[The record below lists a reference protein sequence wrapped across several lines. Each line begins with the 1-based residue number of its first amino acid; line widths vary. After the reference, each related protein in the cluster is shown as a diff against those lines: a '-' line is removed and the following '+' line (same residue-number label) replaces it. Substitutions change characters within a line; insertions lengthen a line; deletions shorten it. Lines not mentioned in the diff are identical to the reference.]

1 MSCAVLTSSVK
12 VCLAVGVGQ
21 WISCANSGASSPSGL
36 PTVFVPTVL
45 LGTKI
50 ENRIPES
57 VLSDCSALLSHL
69 TSILPSREKNCCC
82 NGISSLLALL
92 AIL

>member
-1 MSCAVLTSSVK
+1 MSCAVLISSVK

-45 LGTKI
+45 LSTKT

-57 VLSDCSALLSHL
+57 IFCQTVLLCSAILLRFCH
-69 TSILPSREKNCCC
+69 PEKRTVVAME
-82 NGISSLLALL
+82 SPRR
-92 AIL
+92 